1 MLEDILI
8 LVPILLV
15 LIMIFNIF
23 IYALNYQRYKQ
34 SSYYRITRNPYFDIL
49 SDIGK
54 SGEYSIYKKLKFLEK
69 DRNKILFNL
78 YIPRENNKFTEIDIV
93 LLTAK
98 GLFVIE
104 SKNFKGWIF
113 GNENQKMWTQTLPS
127 GYNCHKEQFYNPI
140 KQNSTHIKY
149 LRKIITDS
157 IPIESIIVFSD
168 SCTFKNV
175 NVNVPASAVTNGT
188 KIITANGNY
197 DVTNFK
203 KVNVVKIAR
212 PGRTTKEVFTYIKQ
226 NIYKNKNILSK
237 IHDTDAIILDVGRND
252 YWGKQS
258 PLYSITVLKRLVKF
272 LKQNCGS
279 KRKPFVTASTLI
291 HVANSKP
298 AQLNFVKQFNY
309 ELLKNPLITGEILQH
324 TFPTTILGDDGLH
337 PTPLGYTY
345 IYKQV
350 KEQMFTSLYNIMKLK
365 EK

>member
-1 MLEDILI
+1 MNIRKIFYIIVTISLT
-8 LVPILLV
+8 LLFPPRV
-15 LIMIFNIF
+15 FAECIV
-23 IYALNYQRYKQ
+23 
-34 SSYYRITRNPYFDIL
+34 
-49 SDIGK
+49 G
-54 SGEYSIYKKLKFLEK
+54 
-69 DRNKILFNL
+69 DRNSCFVDLNKDKEIKILF
-78 YIPRENNKFTEIDIV
+78 IGDSFIKGVGDINNTGGYVSRLKKD
-93 LLTAK
+93 
-98 GLFVIE
+98 
-104 SKNFKGWIF
+104 FK
-113 GNENQKMWTQTLPS
+113 
-127 GYNCHKEQFYNPI
+127 
-140 KQNSTHIKY
+140 
-149 LRKIITDS
+149 
-157 IPIESIIVFSD
+157 
-168 SCTFKNV
+168 
-175 NVNVPASAVTNGT
+175 A
-188 KIITANGNY
+188 
-197 DVTNFK
+197 NFK